1 MNKIITIIGM
11 IVTVFTVTGQVS
23 DSTEMGSLYT
33 NQVFYSLDNGEVSN
47 VSNTDWDI
55 AFSASG
61 QGAAGSAI
69 LVNEATTTLWAY
81 PGDTTEWSTFDTLGM
96 SNWERL
102 LNTDVSWT
110 NGAFNVHRGAAS
122 GFDMGWGIL
131 NPSNNFWTFG
141 DSLYLIKL
149 SDDSFKKLWIYSLK
163 QGVWEYKYADID
175 GGNAQTF
182 TLDKSNYADRNFVYH
197 SLLTDQI
204 IDREPDNNTWDI
216 MFTKH
221 IDYISPPGV
230 YVGVTSVFNNRN
242 VWTAKAN
249 EVDHS
254 TALSSTTPTTT
265 FNQNIN
271 NIGREWKKFKNGSWT
286 VYDTIAYFIYDND
299 STDFYRVVFTDFGG
313 SANGKSVFNIEKLGS
328 VSVESLD
335 DVITYSLYPNPASS
349 SVTLLLDNPNND
361 AMDVQIVD
369 LSGKVVY
376 SENMQLQTGVNKKTI
391 QLNNFKSGVYFL
403 ILNNKNV
410 HSSQK
415 LIIK

>member
-1 MNKIITIIGM
+1 MNKIITFLGM

-47 VSNTDWDI
+47 VDNTNWDI

-81 PGDTTEWSTFDTLGM
+81 PGDTTEWSTFDTIGM

-122 GFDMGWGIL
+122 AFDMGWGIL

-149 SDDSFKKLWIYSLK
+149 SDNSFKKLWIYSLK

-175 GGNAQTF
+175 GGNPQTF

-249 EVDHS
+249 EADFATAS
-254 TALSSTTPTTT
+254 TSTTPQTA

-271 NIGREWKKFKNGSWT
+271 NIGREWKKFKNGSWN
-286 VYDTIAYFIYDND
+286 VYDSIAYFIYDND

-328 VSVESLD
+328 VSIESLD
-335 DVITYSLYPNPASS
+335 EVVTYSIYPNPASS

-369 LSGKVVY
+369 LSGTVVY
-376 SENMQLQTGVNKKTI
+376 SENMQLQSGVNQKTI